1 MPVLTPP
8 GGDTG
13 DVLCKL
19 VTGGVPDWV
28 GAVTSVFSLVTIA
41 IERYYAVLFPHNQR
55 GKLTETKVATFA
67 IVSWIFAFMWA
78 GVGFFITVYNYETKG
93 CVHNWSKDI
102 YANIYTVGWTV
113 VAGIIPL
120 GIMGSLYSQVVCRL
134 WFTKQSSEATQRA
147 LLRQRRRAVTKPVI
161 AVTVVYALCWI
172 PELTIYF
179 LGFTGAITLNQ
190 IHFSIASALVFST
203 QPLIQSC
210 TVCKAVHFE
219 HTSGI

>member
-1 MPVLTPP
+1 
-8 GGDTG
+8 
-13 DVLCKL
+13 
-19 VTGGVPDWV
+19 
-28 GAVTSVFSLVTIA
+28 
-41 IERYYAVLFPHNQR
+41 
-55 GKLTETKVATFA
+55 
-67 IVSWIFAFMWA
+67 
-78 GVGFFITVYNYETKG
+78 
-93 CVHNWSKDI
+93 
-102 YANIYTVGWTV
+102 
-113 VAGIIPL
+113 
-120 GIMGSLYSQVVCRL
+120 MGSLYSRVVCRL

-147 LLRQRRRAVTKPVI
+147 LLRYRRRVTKVVS

-203 QPLIQSC
+203 QPLIQSR